1 MTQVHT
7 QMSIWRICPNFPL
20 PLKNVSCDFEESLI
34 MTVHALPTQASTDL
48 NKQIKIHLAA
58 AVRLAVLDGFDEGID
73 NHFTVSVPGRE
84 DQYLVLPFGLH
95 WSEARASDMMV
106 FNEAGKT
113 IEGRGV
119 VELSAQCIHAPLH
132 RITGAKVVLHTHQPW
147 ALALNML
154 QDNQLLPATQ
164 TAAFFHGR
172 IAYDDTYTGLASTV
186 AEGERLAALMGK
198 NSVLFMKNHG
208 VVTVGNTVAQ
218 AYRRLY
224 KLERACHTQVLAMS
238 SGQPLQ
244 ILDEEVIQKVRTPS
258 ADDRHPLAERERMY
272 FEAMM
277 RVLDRVNPGYAD

>member
-1 MTQVHT
+1 
-7 QMSIWRICPNFPL
+7 
-20 PLKNVSCDFEESLI
+20 
-34 MTVHALPTQASTDL
+34 
-48 NKQIKIHLAA
+48 
-58 AVRLAVLDGFDEGID
+58 
-73 NHFTVSVPGRE
+73 
-84 DQYLVLPFGLH
+84 
-95 WSEARASDMMV
+95 MMV

>member
-1 MTQVHT
+1 
-7 QMSIWRICPNFPL
+7 
-20 PLKNVSCDFEESLI
+20 
-34 MTVHALPTQASTDL
+34 
-48 NKQIKIHLAA
+48 
-58 AVRLAVLDGFDEGID
+58 
-73 NHFTVSVPGRE
+73 
-84 DQYLVLPFGLH
+84 
-95 WSEARASDMMV
+95 
-106 FNEAGKT
+106 
-113 IEGRGV
+113 
-119 VELSAQCIHAPLH
+119 
-132 RITGAKVVLHTHQPW
+132 
-147 ALALNML
+147 ML